1 MTIRQLLLPTLLL
14 SLTAARL
21 PADAEVDSL
30 LPLKPEVRKILNE
43 SCVFCHGEVVDGEKE
58 LRDDIDLSTDDAIRT
73 TLPKAGKLKQ
83 VLLEDKMPHKP
94 RLSRRLRNDMHMQST
109 GARGLTALRANYDQA
124 GHKAILLEWLKD
136 VTATTGD
143 DKKKE

>member
-1 MTIRQLLLPTLLL
+1 MTIRPLLLPALLL
-14 SLTAARL
+14 ALPAARL
-21 PADAEVDSL
+21 PADAVVDSL
-30 LPLKPEVRKILNE
+30 LPLKPEVRKVINE
-43 SCVFCHGEVVDGEKE
+43 SCVMCHGEVIDGEKE

-73 TLPKAGKLKQ
+73 TLPSAGKLKQ
-83 VLLEDKMPHKP
+83 VLAEDKMPHKP
-94 RLSRRLRNDMHMQST
+94 RLSRRLRNDTKQQE
-109 GARGLTALRANYDQA
+109 RLTALRAHYDQA